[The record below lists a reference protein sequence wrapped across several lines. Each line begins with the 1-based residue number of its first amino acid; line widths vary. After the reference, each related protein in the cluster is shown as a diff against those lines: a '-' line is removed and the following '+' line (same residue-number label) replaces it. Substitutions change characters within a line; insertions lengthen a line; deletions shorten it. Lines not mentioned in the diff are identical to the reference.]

1 MSPNRAI
8 GLEWALFTFSS
19 KPHRAWLLT
28 FAVALLGGCGGGG
41 DFSVGSAGGQS
52 LTLTLPSSYSLKWS
66 DEFSTDGAPGPA
78 WTYDRGTVDPLQRA
92 YCWGNNERQYYTDT
106 RANSFVLRDELTIQ
120 PLLGLPDGVLPNL
133 DGCSLLATSARL
145 KTDTAAFYNALNS
158 TPYGFYEIKA
168 KVPCVTGAWPA
179 IWMMGKEG
187 TWPDRGEIDIME
199 WFGGY
204 FANDVNQVQSGVH
217 TRTRSV
223 CRPNDRE
230 CRGFGEYSTY
240 QKARV
245 SNMCTDYHKFQ
256 MHWTA
261 SEILIGVNGVP
272 TFSYKRPAN
281 ATAQTW
287 PFDQPAHLIL
297 NVAVGGGLGGDVN
310 LGSDQAANSAYIKSM
325 ALKVDYVK
333 IWQP

>member
-19 KPHRAWLLT
+19 KPHRVWLLT

-78 WTYDRGTVDPLQRA
+78 WDYDRGTGDLAVLGSV
-92 YCWGNNERQYYTDT
+92 WGNHERQYYRDT
-106 RANSFVLRDELTIQ
+106 RDNSYVSDGLLTIQ
-120 PLLGLPDGVLPNL
+120 PRLGLPTGVSGNN
-133 DGCSLLATSARL
+133 LLATSARL

-168 KVPCVTGAWPA
+168 KVPCLKGAWPA
-179 IWMMGKEG
+179 IWMMGKDG
-187 TWPDRGEIDIME
+187 IWPDRGEIDIME
-199 WFGGY
+199 WFGRY
-204 FANDVNQVQSGVH
+204 FIAEPSPGVIIPLDKVQSGVH
-217 TRTRSV
+217 TRQRSGANSIY
-223 CRPNDRE
+223 RSAD
-230 CRGFGEYSTY
+230 
-240 QKARV
+240 V
-245 SNMCTDYHKFQ
+245 SGMCTQYQKFQ

-297 NVAVGGGLGGDVN
+297 NVAVGGDLGGDVN
-310 LGSDQAANSAYIKSM
+310 LGSDQAANSAYIESM